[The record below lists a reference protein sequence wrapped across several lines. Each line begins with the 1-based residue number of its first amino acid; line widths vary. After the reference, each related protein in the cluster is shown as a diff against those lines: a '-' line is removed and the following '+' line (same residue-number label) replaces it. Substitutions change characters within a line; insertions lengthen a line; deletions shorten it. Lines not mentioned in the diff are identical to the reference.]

1 LGLTINQ
8 NSTALSGFFYLL
20 FIMLLIDQI
29 AEHYIQEAQER
40 GEFDNLPG
48 AGKPLMMEDDS
59 MVPEDLRVGYRLLKN
74 AGYLPPEL
82 QLHKEIHDVEQLLA
96 GVQDASEYKQAE
108 RRLRYL
114 RLRLNQ
120 YRGDSIDL
128 MTERQYQQK
137 LLQKL

>member
-1 LGLTINQ
+1 M
-8 NSTALSGFFYLL
+8 LL
-20 FIMLLIDQI
+20 FNQI
-29 AEHYIQEAQER
+29 AEHIIHEAQEQ

-48 AGKPLMMEDDS
+48 AGKPLMLDDDAL
-59 MVPEDLRVGYRLLKN
+59 VPENLRAGYRLLKN

-82 QLHKEIHDVEQLLA
+82 HLHGEIHEVEQLLA
-96 GVQDASEYKQAE
+96 EVQDASAYVQAE

-120 YRGDSIDL
+120 YRGDSIDFV
-128 MTERQYQQK
+128 TERQYQEK

>member
-1 LGLTINQ
+1 
-8 NSTALSGFFYLL
+8 
-20 FIMLLIDQI
+20 MLLIDKI

-59 MVPEDLRVGYRLLKN
+59 MVPEDLRAGYRLLKN
-74 AGYLPPEL
+74 AGYLPPDL
-82 QLHKEIHDVEQLLA
+82 QLHKEIRDVEQLLA
-96 GVQDASEYKQAE
+96 GVQDAGEYNQAE

-120 YRGDSIDL
+120 CRGDSIDL
-128 MTERQYQQK
+128 VTERQYQEK

>member
-1 LGLTINQ
+1 M
-8 NSTALSGFFYLL
+8 
-20 FIMLLIDQI
+20 MLLIDQI

-74 AGYLPPEL
+74 AGYLPTEL

-96 GVQDASEYKQAE
+96 GVQDASGYSQAE
-108 RRLRYL
+108 RRLGYL

-128 MTERQYQQK
+128 ETERQYQQK

>member
-1 LGLTINQ
+1 
-8 NSTALSGFFYLL
+8 
-20 FIMLLIDQI
+20 MLITDQI
-29 AEHYIQEAQER
+29 AERIIQEAQAR

-48 AGKPLMMEDDS
+48 AGKPLILEDDAL
-59 MVPEDLRVGYRLLKN
+59 VPEDLRVGYRLLKN

-82 QLHKEIHDVEQLLA
+82 QLHGEIHEVEQLLA
-96 GVQDASEYKQAE
+96 EVQDARAYVQAE

-120 YRGDSIDL
+120 CRGDNIDFV
-128 MTERQYQQK
+128 TERQYQEK